1 MIEHHPEILSLKAGA
16 RGNSMDVSMRDAVVL
31 HVEEKDSMCRNKGI
45 FGWTKRDTS
54 LVLAE
59 NESVIQMKIPYP
71 DLKQKQKYF
80 I

>member
-1 MIEHHPEILSLKAGA
+1 MIVHHTEILYLKAGA
-16 RGNSMDVSMRDAVVL
+16 RWNSMDVSIREAIVL
-31 HVEEKDSMCRNKGI
+31 HVEEKDSMCRNKRV

-54 LVLAE
+54 LIFAE
-59 NESVIQMKIPYP
+59 NESVIQMKTPYP